1 MDKASSTFT
10 AKEFADSHHMAYLET
25 SAKTNAN
32 VTPAFHTLASVLKQK
47 IDEETGAER
56 QRGQTANLEDSVYH
70 GTNRRT
76 TLGGYDERK
85 KKEVN
90 CCNIT

>member
-1 MDKASSTFT
+1 MTKALNTFA
-10 AKEFADSHHMAYLET
+10 AKEFADSHQMAYLET

-47 IDEETGAER
+47 IDEESGTER
-56 QRGQTANLEDSVYH
+56 QRGQTANLEDSVFH

-76 TLGGYDERK
+76 TVGGYDERK

-90 CCNIT
+90 CCNMT